1 MQATR
6 FLNAHLMP
14 GTPVLCSP
22 VGARRWGLG
31 ALLCAMVGIAQ
42 AQWVPH
48 GGHVWRQAQAHTSNL
63 TTATVH
69 LHAHRSQQGAS
80 QAELPVAGQ
89 GLSLGRWAGRAGVA
103 LDRDVNPVKDSYVL
117 AQPAQHGLKL
127 RSLHILSDLELG
139 SGFRASAGVVKGDV
153 TQAWWGDGDADGGV
167 QLSVQQLDR
176 LGLLTPQDRTSRDE
190 GLRAYVGAGYRVS
203 QEQGVDQTAW
213 HFSADLGVVRNA
225 GDSRNNRN
233 GEGLQLSPVLKLSMR
248 YSF

>member
-1 MQATR
+1 MHATR
-6 FLNAHLMP
+6 FLNARPML
-14 GTPVLCSP
+14 GTPLPRSP
-22 VGARRWGLG
+22 LGARHWGLG
-31 ALLCAMVGIAQ
+31 ALLCAIAGIAQ

-48 GGHVWRQAQAHTSNL
+48 SGHVWRQAQAQTNL

-69 LHAHRSQQGAS
+69 LHAHRSQHK
-80 QAELPVAGQ
+80 AGQ
-89 GLSLGRWAGRAGVA
+89 VEQPAAGTGLSLGRWAGRAGVA

-153 TQAWWGDGDADGGV
+153 TQAWWGDGDADGGL

-176 LGLLTPQDRTSRDE
+176 LGLLTPQDRAGRDE

-203 QEQGVDQTAW
+203 QEQGADQTAW
-213 HFSADLGVVRNA
+213 HFSADLGVMRNA
-225 GDSRNNRN
+225 GDSRNNRS
-233 GEGLQLSPVLKLSMR
+233 GDGLQLSPVLKLSMR

>member
-6 FLNAHLMP
+6 
-14 GTPVLCSP
+14 S
-22 VGARRWGLG
+22 ARPLRLAALAMALAWCGL
-31 ALLCAMVGIAQ
+31 AQ

-48 GGHVWRQAQAHTSNL
+48 SGHVWRQAQAQVNTL

-69 LHAHRSQQGAS
+69 LHAQKS
-80 QAELPVAGQ
+80 QASLSRPARPVAGQ

-103 LDRDVNPVKDSYVL
+103 LHRDAHPVKDSYVQ

-139 SGFRASAGVVKGDV
+139 AGFRASAGVVKGDI
-153 TQAWWGDGDADGGV
+153 TQAWWGENNADGGL

-176 LGLLTPQDRTSRDE
+176 LGLLPSRDLRDD
-190 GLRAYVGAGYRVS
+190 GLRPYLGAGYSIS
-203 QEQGVDQTAW
+203 QDLGADHSTW
-213 HFSADLGVVRNA
+213 YFSADLGVTPR
-225 GDSRNNRN
+225 GSEQRSS
-233 GEGLQLSPVLKLSMR
+233 GEGLRLNPVLKLSMR

>member
-6 FLNAHLMP
+6 SAHPLS
-14 GTPVLCSP
+14 TT
-22 VGARRWGLG
+22 ARL
-31 ALLCAMVGIAQ
+31 AAAVAMAMAVCIPAQ

-48 GGHVWRQAQAHTSNL
+48 SGHVWRQAQAQVNTL

-69 LHAHRSQQGAS
+69 LHAQKS
-80 QAELPVAGQ
+80 QAPQARPVAGQ

-117 AQPAQHGLKL
+117 AQPAQHGLKM

-139 SGFRASAGVVKGDV
+139 SGFRASAGVVKGDI
-153 TQAWWGDGDADGGV
+153 TQAWWGEGDAGGGL

-176 LGLLTPQDRTSRDE
+176 LGLLGMRDGRDD
-190 GLRAYVGAGYRVS
+190 GLRPYLGAGYSVS
-203 QEQGVDQTAW
+203 QDLGADHSTW
-213 HFSADLGVVRNA
+213 HFSADLGVTPQGSEQRS
-225 GDSRNNRN
+225 G
-233 GEGLQLSPVLKLSMR
+233 GEGLRLNPVLKLSMR